1 MNEFLNWFNRNNL
14 QIVWFLVGFF
24 VCQAFVEFSIGNWNG
39 ALLALAFAGANYYV
53 NREH

>member
-1 MNEFLNWFNRNNL
+1 MNKFIEWFNCNNL

-24 VCQAFVEFSIGNWNG
+24 ISQAFTEFAVGNWNG

-53 NREH
+53 NRQ